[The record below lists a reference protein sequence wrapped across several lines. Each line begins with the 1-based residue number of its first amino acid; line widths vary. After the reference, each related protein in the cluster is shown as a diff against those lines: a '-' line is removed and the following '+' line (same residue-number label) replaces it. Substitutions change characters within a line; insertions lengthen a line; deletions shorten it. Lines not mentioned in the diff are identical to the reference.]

1 MIDFE
6 SFGFSANIAFFLAS
20 AAVIT
25 YAGVRVSHL
34 ADELADRT
42 GLGEVV
48 AGALF
53 VGASTSLPGAITSV
67 STAVQGFPA
76 LSIGNALGGLTAQTL
91 FIAVADVYYRRAN
104 LEHAAAT
111 PVALAQGLLLLALL
125 STALLAANLP
135 HLSFLGVHPA
145 SYVLPIGYLAGL
157 RLLRSVHQ
165 SKLWQ
170 ATITDETREE
180 VSDAGESDDAR
191 SDGTLWGL
199 FALFAGLT
207 ALAGYVVG
215 EASIALV
222 SLTGVSET
230 LFGTTFTAIANSL
243 PELVTAVAAVRIGA
257 VSLAVGDIIGGNA
270 FEILFLS
277 LADFVTP
284 APIYADMKPQDQ
296 ATGLF
301 AMLMVI
307 VVLLGMLKREK
318 RGAFNIGFESVS
330 VFALYAV
337 SVLIL
342 FL

>member
-6 SFGFSANIAFFLAS
+6 SHGFTLNIVFFLA
-20 AAVIT
+20 AAGVIT
-25 YAGVRVSHL
+25 YAGVKVSTL

-67 STAVQGFPA
+67 ATAWQGFPA

-91 FIAVADVYYRRAN
+91 FIAVADIFYRRAN

-111 PVALAQGLLLLALL
+111 PVALAQGLLLVALL
-125 STALLAANLP
+125 STALIASTQPDFAV
-135 HLSFLGVHPA
+135 FGVHPV
-145 SYVLPIGYLAGL
+145 SYILPAGYVAGL
-157 RLLRSVHQ
+157 LLLRNVHQ
-165 SKLWQ
+165 NDMWK
-170 ATITDETREE
+170 AKVTDETREE
-180 VSDAGESDDAR
+180 ISDSSESEDDR
-191 SDGTLWGL
+191 SNGKLWSL
-199 FALFAGLT
+199 FALYAAFT
-207 ALAGYVVG
+207 AAAGYVVG

-222 SLTGVSET
+222 SITGVSQT

-243 PELVTAVAAVRIGA
+243 PELVTAIAAVRIGA
-257 VSLAVGDIIGGNA
+257 VGLAVGDIIGGNA

-284 APIYADMKPQDQ
+284 QSIYLDMTPDDQ
-296 ATGLF
+296 STGLF

-307 VVLLGMLKREK
+307 IVLLGMMKREK
-318 RGAFNIGFESVS
+318 SGAFNIGFESVS
-330 VFALYAV
+330 VFALYAL
-337 SVLIL
+337 SVFVL
-342 FL
+342 FV

>member
-1 MIDFE
+1 MIDFT
-6 SFGFSANIAFFLAS
+6 SFGFTVNIAFFIAA

-25 YAGVRVSHL
+25 YAGVKVSHL

-67 STAVQGFPA
+67 ATAWQGFPA

-91 FIAVADVYYRRAN
+91 FIAVADVFYRRAN

-111 PVALAQGLLLLALL
+111 PVALAQGLLLV
-125 STALLAANLP
+125 ALLATALIGSTMP
-135 HLSFLGVHPA
+135 AIEVFGVHPV
-145 SYVLPIGYLAGL
+145 SYLLPVGYVLGL
-157 RLLRSVHQ
+157 LLLRNVHQ
-165 SKLWQ
+165 SDMWR
-170 ATITDETREE
+170 ATVTDETREE
-180 VSDAGESDDAR
+180 TSDASESDDERSNAR
-191 SDGTLWGL
+191 LWGT
-199 FALFAGLT
+199 FAVYAALT

-222 SLTGVSET
+222 GLTGVSQT

-243 PELVTAVAAVRIGA
+243 PELVTAIAAVRIGA
-257 VSLAVGDIIGGNA
+257 VGLAVGDIIGGNA

-284 APIYADMKPQDQ
+284 QSIYRDMTPDDQ

-301 AMLMVI
+301 AGLMVLI
-307 VVLLGMLKREK
+307 VLLGMMKREK
-318 RGAFNIGFESVS
+318 SGAFNIGFESVF
-330 VFALYAV
+330 VFGLYAL
-337 SVLIL
+337 SVLVL
-342 FL
+342 FV